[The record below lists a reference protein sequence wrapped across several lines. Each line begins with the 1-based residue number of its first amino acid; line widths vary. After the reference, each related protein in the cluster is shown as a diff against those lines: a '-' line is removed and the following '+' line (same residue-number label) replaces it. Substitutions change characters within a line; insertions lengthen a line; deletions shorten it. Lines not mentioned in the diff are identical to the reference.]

1 MTVLGAF
8 TAPTADEVEKLRRY
22 LQLVRRLTSAALFK
36 GKCTVGVNLHHDD
49 DGVLQQDIIAPVSEL
64 EMSGLLTSFRQ
75 LWMASEPSAFPHVL
89 AMLRKNAHALSGPAA
104 QALIAELDDIGKDYK
119 AVRKSSPDLSVLE
132 AQLDGDKLIDV
143 GPVRAERVL
152 DDWVN
157 GDIFHSDPEKRE
169 RFESREDRNTYWLAL
184 LVTVQDIAKVYVRL
198 ARVVK
203 DILHEPTLV
212 LPPGE

>member
-1 MTVLGAF
+1 VTVQGAL
-8 TAPTADEVEKLRRY
+8 TAPTAAEVEKLRRY
-22 LQLVRRLTSAALFK
+22 LQLVRRLTSAPLFK
-36 GKCTVGVNLHHDD
+36 GACTVGVNLRHDD
-49 DGVLQQDIIAPVSEL
+49 NGVLQQDIIAPVSEL

-89 AMLRKNAHALSGPAA
+89 ALLRKNAAALGGAA
-104 QALIAELDDIGKDYK
+104 ADALIAELDDIGKAYK
-119 AVRKSSPDLSVLE
+119 DVRKSSPDLDVLE
-132 AQLDGDKLIDV
+132 AQLDGDQLIDD

-169 RFESREDRNTYWLAL
+169 RFQNREDRNMYWLAL

-198 ARVVK
+198 ARVIK
-203 DILHEPTLV
+203 DVLHEATLV
-212 LPPGE
+212 SPPGE